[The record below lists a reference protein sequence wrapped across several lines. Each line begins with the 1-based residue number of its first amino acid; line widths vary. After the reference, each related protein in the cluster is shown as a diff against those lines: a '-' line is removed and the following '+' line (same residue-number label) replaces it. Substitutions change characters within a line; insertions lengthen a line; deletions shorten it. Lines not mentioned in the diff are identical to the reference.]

1 MEANRDA
8 SLEAKLPITE
18 QRNPKSM
25 QLDRM
30 SALEIVQLMNQ
41 EERHVQEAVASQLP
55 VIAQV
60 AQRIADA
67 FSQGGRLFY
76 FGAGTSGRLGV
87 LDASECP
94 PTFGVPP
101 EQVQGV
107 IAGGDRALRSAV
119 ESAEDDP
126 ELGRADVQSRRI
138 DTADVVVGLAA
149 SGRTPYVRGAL
160 QEAKARGA
168 TTVLICCNPEALLI
182 PQVDFAIVPVV
193 GPEVLTGSSRLK
205 AGSAQKQV
213 LNMLTTAAFV
223 LQGKVYSNLMVD
235 LRPTNQKLVDRAVR
249 MTMLATNST
258 REVAQ
263 AALEKAQWNV
273 RLAIEHLVERS

>member
-1 MEANRDA
+1 MEANRDV

-25 QLDRM
+25 QLDQM

-41 EERHVQEAVASQLP
+41 EERQVQEAVASQLP
-55 VIAQV
+55 VIVQV
-60 AQRIADA
+60 IERITQA

-168 TTVLICCNPEALLI
+168 TTVLICCNPEAPLI
-182 PQVDFAIVPVV
+182 PLVDFAIVPVV
-193 GPEVLTGSSRLK
+193 GPEILTGSSRLK

>member
-1 MEANRDA
+1 MEVNRDA
-8 SLEAKLPITE
+8 SLEVKLPITE

-25 QLDRM
+25 QLNQM

-55 VIAQV
+55 VIVQV
-60 AQRIADA
+60 IERITQA

-94 PTFGVPP
+94 PTFGVSP

-107 IAGGDRALRSAV
+107 IAGGDLALRSAV

-126 ELGRADVQSRRI
+126 EQGRANVRSSNI
-138 DTADVVVGLAA
+138 NAADIVVGLAA
-149 SGRTPYVRGAL
+149 SGRTPYVRGVL
-160 QEAKARGA
+160 EEAKARGA
-168 TTVLICCNPEALLI
+168 TTVLICCNPDAPLI
-182 PQVDFAIVPVV
+182 PMVDHAIVPVV
-193 GPEVLTGSSRLK
+193 GPEILTGSSRLK

-213 LNMLTTAAFV
+213 LNMLTTTAFV

-235 LRPTNQKLVDRAVR
+235 LRPTNKKLVDRAVR
-249 MTMLATNST
+249 MTMLATDST

>member
-1 MEANRDA
+1 MEV
-8 SLEAKLPITE
+8 KLPITE

-25 QLDRM
+25 QLDQM
-30 SALEIVQLMNQ
+30 SALEIVQLMN
-41 EERHVQEAVASQLP
+41 EEELLVQKAVACQLP
-55 VIAQV
+55 IIAQV
-60 AQRIADA
+60 AHRIADA

-94 PTFGVPP
+94 PTFGVSP

-107 IAGGDRALRSAV
+107 IAGGDKALRSAV

-126 ELGRADVQSRRI
+126 EQGRADVRSSNI
-138 DTADVVVGLAA
+138 NAADVVVGLAA
-149 SGRTPYVRGAL
+149 SGRTPYVRGVL
-160 QEAKARGA
+160 EEAKARGA
-168 TTVLICCNPEALLI
+168 ATVLICCNPDAPLI
-182 PQVDFAIVPVV
+182 PMVDHSIVPVV
-193 GPEVLTGSSRLK
+193 GPEILTGSSRLK

-213 LNMLTTAAFV
+213 LNMLTTTAFV
-223 LQGKVYSNLMVD
+223 LQGKVYSNLMID
-235 LRPTNQKLVDRAVR
+235 LRPTNKKLVDRAVR
-249 MTMLATNST
+249 MTMLATDST

-263 AALEKAQWNV
+263 AALEKTHWNV

>member
-1 MEANRDA
+1 MEVNRDA
-8 SLEAKLPITE
+8 SLEVKLPITE

-55 VIAQV
+55 VIVQV
-60 AQRIADA
+60 IERITQA

-149 SGRTPYVRGAL
+149 SGRTPYVRGVL
-160 QEAKARGA
+160 EEAKARGA

-249 MTMLATNST
+249 MTMLASNST

>member
-1 MEANRDA
+1 MEANRDV

-25 QLDRM
+25 QLNQM

-41 EERHVQEAVASQLP
+41 EERQVQEAVASQLP
-55 VIAQV
+55 VIVQV
-60 AQRIADA
+60 IERITQA

-149 SGRTPYVRGAL
+149 SGRTPYVRGVL
-160 QEAKARGA
+160 EEAKARGA

>member
-1 MEANRDA
+1 
-8 SLEAKLPITE
+8 
-18 QRNPKSM
+18 
-25 QLDRM
+25 
-30 SALEIVQLMNQ
+30 
-41 EERHVQEAVASQLP
+41 
-55 VIAQV
+55 
-60 AQRIADA
+60 
-67 FSQGGRLFY
+67 
-76 FGAGTSGRLGV
+76 
-87 LDASECP
+87 
-94 PTFGVPP
+94 
-101 EQVQGV
+101 
-107 IAGGDRALRSAV
+107 
-119 ESAEDDP
+119 
-126 ELGRADVQSRRI
+126 LGRADVQSRRI

>member
-1 MEANRDA
+1 MEANRDV

-25 QLDRM
+25 QLDQM

-41 EERHVQEAVASQLP
+41 EERQVQEAVASQLP
-55 VIAQV
+55 VIVQV
-60 AQRIADA
+60 IERITQA

-149 SGRTPYVRGAL
+149 SGRTPYVRGVL
-160 QEAKARGA
+160 EEAKARGA

>member
-1 MEANRDA
+1 MEVNRDA
-8 SLEAKLPITE
+8 SLEGKLPITE

-25 QLDRM
+25 QLNQM

-149 SGRTPYVRGAL
+149 SGRTPYVRGVL
-160 QEAKARGA
+160 EEAKARGA
-168 TTVLICCNPEALLI
+168 TTVLICCNPEAPLI
-182 PQVDFAIVPVV
+182 PQVNFAIVPVV
-193 GPEVLTGSSRLK
+193 GPEILTGSSRLK

-249 MTMLATNST
+249 MTMLASNST

>member
-1 MEANRDA
+1 MEVNRDA
-8 SLEAKLPITE
+8 SLEVKLPITE

-55 VIAQV
+55 VIVQV
-60 AQRIADA
+60 IERITQA

-149 SGRTPYVRGAL
+149 SGRTPYVRGVL
-160 QEAKARGA
+160 EEAKARGA
-168 TTVLICCNPEALLI
+168 TTVLISCNPEAFLI

-249 MTMLATNST
+249 MTMLASNST

>member
-1 MEANRDA
+1 MEANRDV

-25 QLDRM
+25 QLDQM

-41 EERHVQEAVASQLP
+41 EERHVQEAMASQLP
-55 VIAQV
+55 VIAKV

-126 ELGRADVQSRRI
+126 ELGRADVQSRGI
-138 DTADVVVGLAA
+138 VAADVVVGLAA

-168 TTVLICCNPEALLI
+168 TTVLICCNPEAPLI
-182 PQVDFAIVPVV
+182 PLVDFAIVPVV
-193 GPEVLTGSSRLK
+193 GPEILTGSSRLK

-258 REVAQ
+258 REAAQ